1 MDQNLNRQLF
11 LPGQNEHCMCVRM
24 VAIILELAYE
34 HPSFLVFCHPF
45 GITVKKKN
53 YEKIKDIL
61 NKTP

>member
-1 MDQNLNRQLF
+1 
-11 LPGQNEHCMCVRM
+11 M
-24 VAIILELAYE
+24 VAVILELAYE